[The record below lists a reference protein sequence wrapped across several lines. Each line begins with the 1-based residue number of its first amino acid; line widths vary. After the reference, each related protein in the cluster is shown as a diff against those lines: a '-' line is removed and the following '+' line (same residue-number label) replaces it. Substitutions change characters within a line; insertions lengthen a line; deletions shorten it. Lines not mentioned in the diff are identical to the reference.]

1 MSQVLITCPETNR
14 PVYTGL
20 NFEWPSFESANL
32 PPQSLKCPLCG
43 KVHEWAKTDAYLR
56 ADGGG

>member
-1 MSQVLITCPETNR
+1 MSQVLITCPETGR

-20 NFEWPSFESANL
+20 NFEWPTFESTDL
-32 PPQSLKCPLCG
+32 PKQTLKCPLCG

>member
-1 MSQVLITCPETNR
+1 MSQVLITCPETGR

-20 NFEWPSFESANL
+20 NFEWPTFESTDL
-32 PPQSLKCPLCG
+32 PKQALKCPLCG
-43 KVHEWAKTDAYLR
+43 KVHEWAKDDAYLR